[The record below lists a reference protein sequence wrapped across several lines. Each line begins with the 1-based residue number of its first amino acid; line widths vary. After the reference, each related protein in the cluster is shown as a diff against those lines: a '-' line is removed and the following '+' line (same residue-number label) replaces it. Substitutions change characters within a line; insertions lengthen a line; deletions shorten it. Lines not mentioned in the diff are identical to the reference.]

1 MARYRHQVTRYRH
14 RDLQAPVAKQYKI
27 LLFVGDQTLGEGRRT
42 AGPAI
47 WALPGHGKEA
57 IGNGDTPVGEGVW
70 QVMKITGAKT
80 ERNGTTI
87 TVSAMVTVAENSSLS
102 STAKTTGLTS
112 AEWVFGYLLT
122 GYRRLEELEG
132 CLRGPETQR
141 STLQKPSS
149 PRTCSAKTA

>member
-1 MARYRHQVTRYRH
+1 MARYRHQMTQYRH

-47 WALPGHGKEA
+47 LALHGHGKEA

-80 ERNGTTI
+80 ESGCMTI
-87 TVSAMVTVAENSSLS
+87 MIIKSTMVTAAGNSSLS
-102 STAKTTGLTS
+102 SMA
-112 AEWVFGYLLT
+112 
-122 GYRRLEELEG
+122 
-132 CLRGPETQR
+132 
-141 STLQKPSS
+141 
-149 PRTCSAKTA
+149 RTIVPM